1 MTDHFGPRVARRYA
15 QRPDQD
21 RVSPAESAFAARMHR
36 PAKSAFSDC
45 IKALSVHNSLIP
57 SRFTHS
63 RDLAG
68 KRVWYLLKLFLVLQ
82 PQNGADQ

>member
-1 MTDHFGPRVARRYA
+1 MSTTWNAPSL
-15 QRPDQD
+15 
-21 RVSPAESAFAARMHR
+21 VSSC
-36 PAKSAFSDC
+36 S
-45 IKALSVHNSLIP
+45 
-57 SRFTHS
+57 THS

>member
-1 MTDHFGPRVARRYA
+1 MLAPELFQALGPHELLCIH
-15 QRPDQD
+15 
-21 RVSPAESAFAARMHR
+21 VSP
-36 PAKSAFSDC
+36 
-45 IKALSVHNSLIP
+45 SLVP
-57 SRFTHS
+57 SRSTHS